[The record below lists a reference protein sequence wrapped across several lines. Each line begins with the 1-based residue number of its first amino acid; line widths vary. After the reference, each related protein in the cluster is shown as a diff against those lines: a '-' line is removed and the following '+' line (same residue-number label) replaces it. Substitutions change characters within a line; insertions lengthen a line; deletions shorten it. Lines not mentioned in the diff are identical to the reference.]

1 MSISRLWLAT
11 LPTSVPKRSVNQSIT
26 WGTGRISFLSPLF
39 SISSGTYQ
47 KRPPDIPLSKGVDQN
62 GTDNTTFDRTV
73 GSIDL
78 IEKPA
83 ATRVAN
89 PSKVR
94 IEIRYGKDDRIF
106 QLENIM
112 VDYIKAPQFI
122 RLTQE
127 QIDTTEDTSQI
138 MEFPNSIC
146 QEIINELVNIV
157 MENASDP
164 RLQTH
169 PIVSQSIASPAQQ
182 QSQSKK

>member
-1 MSISRLWLAT
+1 MRPSYKRPYYFIHNINTLSDSLTQEGKIST
-11 LPTSVPKRSVNQSIT
+11 VNDLPTDVINKNAT
-26 WGTGRISFLSPLF
+26 
-39 SISSGTYQ
+39 
-47 KRPPDIPLSKGVDQN
+47 IPLSKGVDQN
-62 GTDNTTFDRTV
+62 GTDDTTFDRTV

-78 IEKPA
+78 VEKPA

-146 QEIINELVNIV
+146 QEIINELVSIV

>member
-1 MSISRLWLAT
+1 MRPSYKRPYYFIHNINTLSNDLT
-11 LPTSVPKRSVNQSIT
+11 QDSDTSTVNDLPTDVINKNAT
-26 WGTGRISFLSPLF
+26 N
-39 SISSGTYQ
+39 
-47 KRPPDIPLSKGVDQN
+47 PLSKGVDQTN
-62 GTDNTTFDRTV
+62 DATFERTID
-73 GSIDL
+73 SIDL
-78 IEKPA
+78 VEKPA

-106 QLENIM
+106 KLENIM
-112 VDYIKAPQFI
+112 IDYIKAPQFI

-138 MEFPNSIC
+138 MEFPNSVC